1 MPLVLASNEVNVSD
15 KYRWKDITGVQYH
28 FPNSYRKLVKPG
40 QRFLYYRGVRRA
52 DGTRKAA
59 EYFGQGIVGTV
70 WRDETISENTP
81 KAKWAWYCSIDD
93 YRTFPAPVPAKVD
106 GEYWE
111 KIPRNGWRN
120 GVRRIDELTFNQV
133 LAVAGTSASQPIVDT
148 ENLPQVEDEDL
159 LRPSADLLLKTA
171 ISDGGGGNSRYSR
184 NAILIGNRAESIA
197 LRWAELRFPK
207 AKKVRWVSQ
216 DGETPGW
223 DIEVIDSEGKLTAIE
238 VKGTTG
244 ASFSNF
250 ELTKGELEASRSMGD
265 RYILVLVAN
274 CLKDKPK
281 LQDIVNPWKVIEQQG
296 LTLEPLLYRVRRSI

>member
-40 QRFLYYRGVRRA
+40 ERFLYYRGVRRA

-59 EYFGQGIVGTV
+59 EYFGQGTVGTV
-70 WRDETISENTP
+70 WRDEAISESTP

-93 YRTFPAPVPAKVD
+93 YRSFPAPVPAKVD

-111 KIPRNGWRN
+111 TIPRNGWRN
-120 GVRRIDELTFNQV
+120 GVRRIDESTINRV
-133 LAVAGTSASQPIVDT
+133 LATAGASVSQPIVGA

-159 LRPSADLLLKTA
+159 LRPSADLLLSSA
-171 ISDGGGGNSRYSR
+171 IRNGGGGNSRYSR
-184 NAILIGNRAESIA
+184 NSILIGNRAESIA
-197 LRWAELRFPK
+197 LRWAELRFPN
-207 AKKVRWVSQ
+207 AKRVRWVSQ

-223 DIEVIDSEGKLTAIE
+223 DIEVIDAEGQFIGIE

-244 ASFSNF
+244 GSFSSF

-265 RYILVLVAN
+265 RYVLVLVAN
-274 CLKDKPK
+274 CLTDKPK
-281 LQDIVNPWKVIEQQG
+281 LQILTNPWDVIEKQG
-296 LTLEPLLYRVRRSI
+296 LTLEPLVYRVRSSV